1 MSIISD
7 LTKVQHVQVKSGSP
21 LCGELNVPGDKSI
34 SHRLAMLTGLA
45 DGRSTI
51 TGFLEGEDC
60 LCTLNAM
67 EKLGAHVTHNSD
79 GSITVEGTGGTLCE
93 PDESLYMG
101 NSGTGIRLMAG
112 LLAGY
117 GIHATLTG
125 DRSLSSRPMKR
136 IKDPLEAMGAK
147 LELTG
152 EKGTPPISVYPAKI
166 NPIEYVLP
174 MASAQVKSC
183 VMLAGLCSSGDVT
196 VVEPAPTRDHTER
209 LFIEAGIPVEV
220 DGLRIKMEGAGVKGP
235 NIKARDWIVPGDF
248 SSASFWLAA
257 GSLSKEQSITVKGV
271 GLNPRRTALLN
282 VLERMGANIAITLHS
297 KGEGE
302 PWGDITVSGGNLKA
316 TEVFE
321 DEISNLIDELP
332 LVASLGA
339 LAEGKTIIR
348 NAEEL
353 RVKETDRIEA
363 MVVNL
368 RRLGVTVEEFSDGMK
383 IMCPCLLKPSES
395 LTSFG
400 DHRIAMSMAIL
411 AQFSDEVFE
420 IEDVGCVATSYPL
433 FWDHLKHLGGE
444 VSGL

>member
-1 MSIISD
+1 MSVTTD
-7 LTKVQHVQVKSGSP
+7 PDKMQHAQVKSAHP
-21 LCGELNVPGDKSI
+21 LSGEIKVPGDKSI
-34 SHRLAMLTGLA
+34 SHRLAMLTALA
-45 DGRSTI
+45 DGKSTI

-67 EKLGAHVTHNSD
+67 QKLGAKVTHNSD
-79 GSITVEGTGGTLCE
+79 GTITVEGTAGRLSE
-93 PDESLYMG
+93 PDEALYMG

-125 DRSLSSRPMKR
+125 DPSLSVRPMKR
-136 IKDPLEAMGAK
+136 IKTPLEEMGAK

-152 EKGTPPISVYPAKI
+152 EKGTPPISVFPATI

-183 VMLAGLCSSGDVT
+183 IMLAGLCAAGDVT

-209 LFIEAGIPVEV
+209 LFQEAGIPVEV
-220 DGLRIKMEGAGVKGP
+220 DGLCIKMKGAGANGP
-235 NIKARDWIVPGDF
+235 AIKARDWVVPGDF

-257 GSLSKEQSITVKGV
+257 GSLSKDKSITIKGV
-271 GLNPRRTALLN
+271 GLNHRRTALLN
-282 VLERMGANIAITLHS
+282 VLERMGAKITITLLSEGH
-297 KGEGE
+297 GE
-302 PWGDITVSGGNLKA
+302 PWGDITVSGGNLVA

-339 LAEGKTIIR
+339 LAEGRTIIR

-368 RRLGVTVEEFSDGMK
+368 RRLGVEVEEFDDGME
-383 IMCPCLLKPSES
+383 ITGPCNLNPSQA

-411 AQFSDEVFE
+411 AQFSDEAFE
-420 IEDVGCVATSYPL
+420 IEDVACVATSYPL
-433 FWDHLKHLGGE
+433 FWDHLRQLGGE
-444 VSGL
+444 VSGV